1 MREAHTSDEWPIL
14 FLENYPEDS
23 EKFSLIMVISPGDTD
38 GSFQGIFP
46 ITITV
51 LQRSALLKMPG

>member
-1 MREAHTSDEWPIL
+1 MREAHESVEWPIL